1 MAKMYMGFWRCLL
14 HFFIILGVK
23 VEKGVE
29 RFQYC
34 ESYKAHKYYI
44 PRHRFCF
51 YYHNGIS
58 GLPLSAICIRVPLF
72 VTKLFLLSKDQLID
86 AGAGVEQVDYF
97 LDDNY
102 NSLKRVIEA
111 LASASL
117 ESSNLIVGID
127 FTKSNEWTSA
137 RSFQRR
143 CLHHIG
149 HEQNPY
155 EQAISIIG
163 KTLPSFDE
171 DKLIPVLDSEMRQH
185 MTKKFLVSM
194 MMIDFVMDLKKC

>member
-23 VEKGVE
+23 VEKGV
-29 RFQYC
+29 
-34 ESYKAHKYYI
+34 
-44 PRHRFCF
+44 
-51 YYHNGIS
+51 
-58 GLPLSAICIRVPLF
+58 
-72 VTKLFLLSKDQLID
+72 
-86 AGAGVEQVDYF
+86 GVEQVDYF

-102 NSLKRVIEA
+102 NSLEQVTEA
-111 LASASL
+111 LASAGL
-117 ESSNLIVGID
+117 ESSNFIVGID
-127 FTKSNEWTSA
+127 FTKSNEWTCFVQA

-171 DKLIPVLDSEMRQH
+171 DNLIPVLDSEMRQH

-194 MMIDFVMDLKKC
+194 MMRDFVMDSKKC